1 MRFHRS
7 LAIALLATTL
17 LARPAAAGFFGP
29 DVELLSPPQ
38 VGERLRAETLVFNAS
53 GAALHIHTKGAAI
66 GGFLV
71 GMILSSALASGG
83 GNAGNPAQMQRQM
96 QANMDI
102 AQRTNVEIQGAVNK
116 LSAEAAGAEAAELAQ
131 RGPLMPLTNSLNTA
145 LLNQQTRL
153 VAGDAEPKAALT
165 LKLSQIEW
173 KLDFEAFSSDYT
185 LKTALTL
192 ELLDKPA
199 DKLHLRNTCA
209 YQYTKKMPLEDWERD
224 EHLAI
229 AQAAE
234 EIAQHCHEEFAKALN
249 LVQVTS
255 AASEVPLPLPDTATQ
270 AAPLSEVVLPIDT
283 PPAQ

>member
-1 MRFHRS
+1 MRLHHG

-38 VGERLRAETLVFNAS
+38 VGERLRAEALVFNAS
-53 GAALHIHTKGAAI
+53 GAPLHIHTKGAAI

-71 GMILSSALASGG
+71 GMILSSAVASGG
-83 GNAGNPAQMQRQM
+83 GNATNPAQMQRQM

-116 LSAEAAGAEAAELAQ
+116 LSAEAAGAGAAELAQ
-131 RGPLMPLTNSLNTA
+131 RGPLQLLSQSLNAA
-145 LLNQQTRL
+145 LLDQQTKL

-192 ELLDKPA
+192 ELLDRPA

-209 YQYTKKMPLEDWERD
+209 YQYLKKMPLEDWERD

-234 EIAQHCHEEFAKALN
+234 EIAQRCHEEFAKALN
-249 LVQVTS
+249 LAQ
-255 AASEVPLPLPDTATQ
+255 AASAISVPPLPETGTQ
-270 AAPLSEVVLPIDT
+270 QPAPLSEIALSTDT
-283 PPAQ
+283 PPSQ

>member
-1 MRFHRS
+1 MRLRHR
-7 LAIALLATTL
+7 LTIALLATTL

-38 VGERLRAETLVFNAS
+38 VSERLRAEALVFNAG

-66 GGFLV
+66 GGFLI
-71 GMILSSALASGG
+71 GMILSSAVASGG
-83 GNAGNPAQMQRQM
+83 GNATNPAQMQRQM

-102 AQRTNVEIQGAVNK
+102 AQRANVGIQGVVNN
-116 LSAEAAGAEAAELAQ
+116 LAAEAAGAEGAELVQ
-131 RGPLMPLTNSLNTA
+131 RGPLLRLTQSLNAA
-145 LLNQQTRL
+145 LLDQQTKL
-153 VAGDAEPKAALT
+153 VADDAEPKAALL

-173 KLDFEAFSSDYT
+173 KLDFEALSSDYT

-192 ELLDKPA
+192 ELHDKPA

-209 YQYTKKMPLEDWERD
+209 YQYPKKMPLEDWERD
-224 EHLAI
+224 AHLAI

-234 EIAQHCHEEFAKALN
+234 EIAQRCHAEFAKALN
-249 LVQVTS
+249 LAQTSSATS
-255 AASEVPLPLPDTATQ
+255 APPLPLPDANAQ
-270 AAPLSEVVLPIDT
+270 AAAPSEVAPAPDL

>member
-1 MRFHRS
+1 MRLHHG

-29 DVELLSPPQ
+29 DVELLAPPQ
-38 VGERLRAETLVFNAS
+38 VGERLRAEALIFNAS

-83 GNAGNPAQMQRQM
+83 GNATNPAQMQRQM

-102 AQRTNVEIQGAVNK
+102 AQRTNVEIQGAVNT
-116 LSAEAAGAEAAELAQ
+116 LAAGAAGAEAAELAQ
-131 RGPLMPLTNSLNTA
+131 RGPLLLLTQSLNAA
-145 LLNQQTRL
+145 LLDQQTKL
-153 VAGDAEPKAALT
+153 VAADAEPQAALT

-209 YQYTKKMPLEDWERD
+209 YQHTKKMPLEDWERD
-224 EHLAI
+224 EHRAV

-234 EIAQHCHEEFAKALN
+234 EIAQHCHVEFAKALN
-249 LVQVTS
+249 LAQATS
-255 AASEVPLPLPDTATQ
+255 ATSAPPLALPDAATQ
-270 AAPLSEVVLPIDT
+270 AAPLSEATPATDT